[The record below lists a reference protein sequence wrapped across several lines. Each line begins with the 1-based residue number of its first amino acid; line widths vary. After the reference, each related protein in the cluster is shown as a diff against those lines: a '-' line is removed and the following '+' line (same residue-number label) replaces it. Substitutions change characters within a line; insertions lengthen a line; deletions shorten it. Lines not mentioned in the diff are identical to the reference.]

1 VRSVAA
7 ILDDIKRLDRE
18 RDRMMDEL
26 QAAVADGVPVA
37 RDPPP
42 VALSK
47 SAAGRPKWML
57 AARAFRDRYPL
68 AAWQVRRI
76 CANHDWALKLAA
88 TWYVDSA
95 RFNEFADKVD
105 RGDASFDS
113 SEKFASSLA
122 NGARLDNNRATRKSI
137 TKEDDGD
144 QDRETA

>member
-137 TKEDDGD
+137 AKEDKGD

>member
-105 RGDASFDS
+105 RGEARFDS
-113 SEKFASSLA
+113 SEKFASSLVYEL
-122 NGARLDNNRATRKSI
+122 RLDENKH
-137 TKEDDGD
+137 TKTLIINEGDGD